1 MELSHQF
8 LSAVEEQYACL
19 YLNSLG
25 ASNSEA
31 NMCVCMLHARS
42 PRVRCAACVCMARMA
57 PTKLC
62 ALCTHTLFGFV
73 PALASQPACPA
84 PYVFC
89 ASLTLSSMMPDFVK
103 LCFFGPCLPR

>member
-1 MELSHQF
+1 VPVPQLPGRIQQRGQH
-8 LSAVEEQYACL
+8 V
-19 YLNSLG
+19 
-25 ASNSEA
+25 
-31 NMCVCMLHARS
+31 
-42 PRVRCAACVCMARMA
+42 RVHAACTVPARALCGVGVCVVRMVA
-57 PTKLC
+57 TTLC

-73 PALASQPACPA
+73 PALASQLACPA